1 MSNIEKKN
9 EQKAIEMLQNDPC
22 ISLNE
27 VSRQT
32 GVSAKKLSEI
42 VKEEQIPRM
51 TRKQF
56 VENYLKEHPYYTYAI
71 IEEVVKYG
79 QGNIARLAKKCGLS
93 RDPHEMSL
101 MMKEEINTAYEE
113 NENFDRN
120 PIIEKY
126 GVSLEEVEEIVNAC
140 KERIEK
146 ENRVSH
152 KDRVIKLLETTELDY
167 TNIANIVGCDL
178 GYVSRLAKINK
189 LQRTCSFAE
198 ALENNIN
205 YYLDNNPE
213 LSYEEIRVRLNRC
226 PIDKV
231 IKIAESKG
239 ISRNIVS
246 NESEIV
252 DELKNN
258 ETIAAVSEKYDYSIN
273 TIEKIAIKN
282 GYLTRDPEK
291 DAKVLEIL
299 REKNTCTYVEISN
312 LLGYN
317 YSLVKA
323 VAEENGFIRTT
334 IDYGGK
340 SKKEIIE
347 LLEKN
352 PKMTY
357 KEIGKKVNR
366 SQHTVWRIAKENNL
380 GHNKKVKEV

>member
-1 MSNIEKKN
+1 MSNIDKRD
-9 EQKAIEMLQNDPC
+9 EQKAIELLKNDPC

-32 GVSAKKLSEI
+32 GVPAKKISEI
-42 VKEEQIPRM
+42 VKEENIVRM
-51 TRKQF
+51 TRKQY

-71 IEEVVKYG
+71 IEEIVKYG

-93 RDPHEMSL
+93 RDPHEMTQ
-101 MMKEEINTAYEE
+101 MMKEEINSAYEL
-113 NENFDRN
+113 NENFERA
-120 PIIEKY
+120 PIVEKY
-126 GVSLEEVEEIVNAC
+126 GVTLEEVEEIVNAC

-152 KDRVIKLLETTELDY
+152 KDRVIELLETTNLDY

-246 NESEIV
+246 EEKEIV
-252 DELKNN
+252 EELKNN
-258 ETIAAVSEKYDYSIN
+258 STYTEISEKYDYGVS

-282 GYLTRDPEK
+282 GYLKRDAEK
-291 DAKVLEIL
+291 DKKVLEIL
-299 REKNTCTYVEISN
+299 KEKNTCTYVEISN
-312 LLGYN
+312 ILDYN
-317 YSLVKA
+317 YSLVKE
-323 VAEENGFIRTT
+323 VAEENGYLRTT

-340 SKKEIIE
+340 NKKEIIE

-380 GHNKKVKEV
+380 GHNKKSKNK